1 MKKTVLFF
9 VVLITLIS
17 ISNIYSQG
25 IPQTI
30 NYQGVLK
37 DASGVVVPN
46 GDYSLTFKLYDLPSG
61 GSALWNETKTINVVG
76 GIINTQLGSVTPI
89 TSATIVGAAWLGI
102 TVGTGSELIP
112 RITLTSVPY
121 SIMSLTVPSGSI
133 TATKI
138 ADAQVVKSLN
148 GLKDNVNLVAGSN
161 VTITP
166 SGNNLTINATG
177 SGGGGTVTQVNTG
190 SGLTGGPITST
201 GTLSISN
208 DGITTSMLQN
218 NSVTSGKITDGTIA
232 TTDLSD
238 NSVTSAKIVDGTIS
252 ATDIGTTQVV
262 KSINTIKDNVTLVA
276 GSNVTITPSG
286 NNITIASTSGGTIGG
301 SGTAN
306 YISKFTNSTTLGSS
320 TLFDDGNRIGLGTNT
335 PDFSLTVNTTPTLGL
350 GLKVS
355 RTGGGLIGLA
365 IVEEGQPTSL
375 RGWSFE
381 SWNQKLRINASGDN
395 GITTL
400 KNLMTLDRKGNI
412 GIGTETPSYPLHIA
426 TNRKYAGYFTSD
438 SLSYETHVIHAEY
451 LGTGP
456 EDAVGVYGKS
466 VPADGFGYGGV
477 FEGGFI
483 GVSGHVNPTGD
494 GPYTGVEGNVYGG
507 IGNNIGVLGSASG
520 SSVNIGVQGGASGSS
535 LNIGIYGWASNGT
548 SNRAG
553 YFSGNVEVTG
563 TLSKGG
569 GSFKIDHPLDP
580 TNKNLYHSFVESPD
594 MMNIYNGNIVT
605 DGSGY
610 ATVTMPDWF
619 EALNIEFRYQL
630 TVIGDFAQ
638 AIISQKIQ
646 NNQFIIRTDK
656 PGIEVS
662 WQVTGIRHDK
672 FAEKYRIPVEEN
684 KTGKDVGKY
693 LHPDAYGLDE
703 TLGVDYEN
711 NKADREKK

>member
-1 MKKTVLFF
+1 MKKP
-9 VVLITLIS
+9 VLIIAVLIILMS

-37 DASGVVVPN
+37 DASGIVVPN

-133 TATKI
+133 TAIKI

-177 SGGGGTVTQVNTG
+177 GG
-190 SGLTGGPITST
+190 
-201 GTLSISN
+201 
-208 DGITTSMLQN
+208 
-218 NSVTSGKITDGTIA
+218 
-232 TTDLSD
+232 
-238 NSVTSAKIVDGTIS
+238 
-252 ATDIGTTQVV
+252 
-262 KSINTIKDNVTLVA
+262 
-276 GSNVTITPSG
+276 
-286 NNITIASTSGGTIGG
+286 GGTIGG

-320 TLFDDGNRIGLGTNT
+320 TLFDDGNKIGIGTT
-335 PDFSLTVNTTPTLGL
+335 IPDYSLTINSNSTSGLALKLSRNGGFGMAFLEESQAVGSKGWAFNVYQQKFKLNTT
-350 GLKVS
+350 
-355 RTGGGLIGLA
+355 A
-365 IVEEGQPTSL
+365 
-375 RGWSFE
+375 
-381 SWNQKLRINASGDN
+381 DN
-395 GITTL
+395 GYTQI
-400 KNLMTLDRKGNI
+400 KNLMTFDRNGNV
-412 GIGTETPSYPLHIA
+412 GIGTETPSFPLHIA

-438 SLSYETHVIHAEY
+438 SLSDYTHVIHGE
-451 LGTGP
+451 LIGTGNY
-456 EDAVGVYGKS
+456 DVMGVYGKS
-466 VPADGFGYGGV
+466 TPANNYGYGGY
-477 FEGGFI
+477 FEGGFVGAR
-483 GVSGHVNPTGD
+483 GVVNALGSN
-494 GPYTGVEGNVYGG
+494 YYYGVRGSVNGG
-507 IGNNIGVLGSASG
+507 TGNNFAIYGSVTSGTGSNYGIYASAS
-520 SSVNIGVQGGASGSS
+520 A
-535 LNIGIYGWASNGT
+535 GT
-548 SNRAG
+548 TNWAG
-553 YFSGNVEVTG
+553 YFSGNVNVTG

-594 MMNIYNGNIVT
+594 MMNIYNGNVIT
-605 DGSGY
+605 DASGY

-619 EALNIEFRYQL
+619 EALNKEFRYQL

-656 PGIEVS
+656 PNIEVS

>member
-1 MKKTVLFF
+1 MKKL
-9 VVLITLIS
+9 VLIIAVLIILMS
-17 ISNIYSQG
+17 ISNIHSQG

-133 TATKI
+133 TAIKI

-177 SGGGGTVTQVNTG
+177 GG
-190 SGLTGGPITST
+190 
-201 GTLSISN
+201 
-208 DGITTSMLQN
+208 
-218 NSVTSGKITDGTIA
+218 
-232 TTDLSD
+232 
-238 NSVTSAKIVDGTIS
+238 
-252 ATDIGTTQVV
+252 
-262 KSINTIKDNVTLVA
+262 
-276 GSNVTITPSG
+276 
-286 NNITIASTSGGTIGG
+286 GGTIGG

-355 RTGGGLIGLA
+355 RTGGGLIGLS
-365 IVEEGQPTSL
+365 IVEESQPTTL

-381 SWNQKLRINASGDN
+381 SWNQKLKINAAGDN

-400 KNLMTLDRKGNI
+400 KNLMTFDRKGNV
-412 GIGTETPSYPLHIA
+412 GIGTETPSYPLHVA

-438 SLSYETHVIHAEY
+438 SLNAATHTIHGEY
-451 LGTGP
+451 LGIGSY
-456 EDAVGVYGKS
+456 DAIGVYGKS
-466 VPADGFGYGGV
+466 VPMDFFGFGGY
-477 FEGGFI
+477 FIGGF
-483 GVSGHVNPTGD
+483 
-494 GPYTGVEGNVYGG
+494 Y
-507 IGNNIGVLGSASG
+507 
-520 SSVNIGVQGGASGSS
+520 GVQGSVFPTGSGNYSGVYGYVVGGTGNNYGVFGKAWNGTTS
-535 LNIGIYGWASNGT
+535 YGIYGTATGGT
-548 SNRAG
+548 TNWAG
-553 YFSGNVEVTG
+553 YFSGNVSVTG

-594 MMNIYNGNIVT
+594 MMNIYNGNVVT
-605 DGSGY
+605 DASGY

-619 EALNIEFRYQL
+619 EALNKEFRYQL

-656 PGIEVS
+656 PNIEVS
-662 WQVTGIRHDK
+662 WQITGIRHDK

-684 KTGKDVGKY
+684 KTGKDIGKY
-693 LHPDAYGLDE
+693 LHPDAYGVDE

-711 NKADREKK
+711 NKVNRDKK

>member
-1 MKKTVLFF
+1 MKKP
-9 VVLITLIS
+9 VLITAVLIS
-17 ISNIYSQG
+17 LMMISNIYSQG

-30 NYQGVLK
+30 SYQGVLK

-102 TVGTGSELIP
+102 TIGTGSELTP
-112 RITLTSVPY
+112 RITLSSVPY
-121 SIMSLTVPSGSI
+121 SFMSMNVPNGSI
-133 TATKI
+133 TAIKI

-161 VTITP
+161 ITITP

-177 SGGGGTVTQVNTG
+177 
-190 SGLTGGPITST
+190 
-201 GTLSISN
+201 
-208 DGITTSMLQN
+208 
-218 NSVTSGKITDGTIA
+218 
-232 TTDLSD
+232 
-238 NSVTSAKIVDGTIS
+238 
-252 ATDIGTTQVV
+252 
-262 KSINTIKDNVTLVA
+262 
-276 GSNVTITPSG
+276 
-286 NNITIASTSGGTIGG
+286 GG
-301 SGTAN
+301 SGIGGTGNTN
-306 YISKFTNSTTLGSS
+306 YLPLFTNSTTLGNS
-320 TLFDDGNRIGLGTNT
+320 TLYDAGSRIGLGTTT
-335 PDFSLTVNTTPTLGL
+335 PDFSLTVNSTPTLGL

-365 IVEEGQPTSL
+365 ILEESQPTNL

-400 KNLMTLDRKGNI
+400 KNLMSFDRNGNV
-412 GIGTETPSYPLHIA
+412 GIGTENPMYALHV
-426 TNRKYAGYFTSD
+426 TTSSEHAGYFTTD
-438 SLSYETHVIHAEY
+438 YSLTDAARVIHAEY
-451 LGTGP
+451 TGTYYNAIAVFGKCIYGAGTGGHFNGGQ
-456 EDAVGVYGKS
+456 VGV
-466 VPADGFGYGGV
+466 VGYV
-477 FEGGFI
+477 FPSGSSYYI
-483 GVSGHVNPTGD
+483 GASG
-494 GPYTGVEGNVYGG
+494 EVYGG
-507 IGNNIGVLGSASG
+507 TGTNYGLYSAVTGEGVNYGILCNAE
-520 SSVNIGVQGGASGSS
+520 GGTI
-535 LNIGIYGWASNGT
+535 NW
-548 SNRAG
+548 AG
-553 YFSGNVEVTG
+553 YFNGNVNVTG

-594 MMNIYNGNIVT
+594 MMNIYNGNVIT
-605 DGSGY
+605 DASGY

-619 EALNIEFRYQL
+619 EALNKEFRYQL

-646 NNQFIIRTDK
+646 DNQFIVRTDK
-656 PGIEVS
+656 PNIEVS

-693 LHPDAYGLDE
+693 LHPDAYGVDE

-711 NKADREKK
+711 NKGDREKK

>member
-1 MKKTVLFF
+1 MKNTVLLFA
-9 VVLITLIS
+9 VLISLLS

-37 DASGVVVPN
+37 DAAGVVVPN
-46 GDYSLTFKLYDLPSG
+46 GDYSITFKLYDLPSG
-61 GSALWNETKTINVVG
+61 GSALWNETKTINVLG
-76 GIINTQLGSVTPI
+76 GIVNTQLGSVTPI

-102 TVGTGSELIP
+102 TIGTGSELIP
-112 RITLTSVPY
+112 RITLSSVPY

-133 TATKI
+133 TAIKI

-177 SGGGGTVTQVNTG
+177 GG
-190 SGLTGGPITST
+190 
-201 GTLSISN
+201 
-208 DGITTSMLQN
+208 
-218 NSVTSGKITDGTIA
+218 
-232 TTDLSD
+232 
-238 NSVTSAKIVDGTIS
+238 
-252 ATDIGTTQVV
+252 
-262 KSINTIKDNVTLVA
+262 
-276 GSNVTITPSG
+276 
-286 NNITIASTSGGTIGG
+286 GGTIGG

-306 YISKFTNSTTLGSS
+306 YISKFTNSTTLGNS
-320 TLFDDGNRIGLGTNT
+320 TLFDAGDRIGVSTVT
-335 PDFSLTVNTTPTLGL
+335 PNFSLTVNSTPTLGL
-350 GLKVS
+350 GLQVS
-355 RTGGGLIGLA
+355 RANGGLIGLSILEA
-365 IVEEGQPTSL
+365 SQPTTL
-375 RGWSFE
+375 QGWSFE
-381 SWNQKLRINASGDN
+381 VFNQKLKINATGDN

-400 KNLMTLDRKGNI
+400 NNLMTFDRKGNV
-412 GIGTETPSYPLHIA
+412 GIGTETPSYPLHVA
-426 TNRKYAGYFTSD
+426 TNTKHAGYFTSD
-438 SLSYETHVIHAEY
+438 SASSATHVIHGEY
-451 LGTGP
+451 TGLIS
-456 EDAVGVYGKS
+456 DAVGVYGKS
-466 VPADGFGYGGV
+466 APSNNYGYGGY

-483 GVSGHVNPTGD
+483 GARGNVTSLGPGNFYGVRGSVSGGSGYNYALYGTVTSGTQNN
-494 GPYTGVEGNVYGG
+494 YGVYA
-507 IGNNIGVLGSASG
+507 SASG
-520 SSVNIGVQGGASGSS
+520 GTVN
-535 LNIGIYGWASNGT
+535 W
-548 SNRAG
+548 AG
-553 YFSGNVEVTG
+553 YFSGNVNVTG

-594 MMNIYNGNIVT
+594 MMNIYNGNIIT
-605 DGSGY
+605 DASGY

-619 EALNIEFRYQL
+619 EALNKEFRYQL

-693 LHPDAYGLDE
+693 LHPDAYGVDE

-711 NKADREKK
+711 NKVNRDKK

>member
-1 MKKTVLFF
+1 MKKSVQFFAVL
-9 VVLITLIS
+9 LSLIS
-17 ISNIYSQG
+17 ISNIYSQS

-37 DASGVVVPN
+37 DAAGVVVPN
-46 GDYSLTFKLYDLPSG
+46 GDYNLTFKLYNVQSG
-61 GSALWNETKTINVVG
+61 GTSLWNETKTINVVG
-76 GIINTQLGSVTPI
+76 GIVNTQLGSVTPI
-89 TSATIVGAAWLGI
+89 PSATFVEAIWLGI
-102 TVGTGSELIP
+102 TVAAGSELTP
-112 RITLTSVPY
+112 RIALSSVPY
-121 SIMSLTVPSGSI
+121 SFMSMNVPNGSI
-133 TATKI
+133 TETKI

-201 GTLSISN
+201 GTLSIPN

-365 IVEEGQPTSL
+365 IVEEGQPTTL

-381 SWNQKLRINASGDN
+381 SWNQKLRINAAGDN

-400 KNLMTLDRKGNI
+400 KNLMTFDRNGNV
-412 GIGTETPSYPLHIA
+412 GIETENPSYPLHVA
-426 TNRKYAGYFTSD
+426 TNRKYAGYFTTD
-438 SLSYETHVIHAEY
+438 SLSPSAHALHGEY
-451 LGTGP
+451 LGTGN
-456 EDAVGVYGKS
+456 DGIGVYGKS
-466 VPADGFGYGGV
+466 AQSNYGHGGYFLGG
-477 FEGGFI
+477 
-483 GVSGHVNPTGD
+483 H
-494 GPYTGVEGNVYGG
+494 
-507 IGNNIGVLGSASG
+507 IGVLGTVIPTGSG
-520 SSVNIGVQGGASGSS
+520 NYFGIFADVDGGNGYNYGMRSMVSGGFINVGVYGEAYGGSTSY
-535 LNIGIYGWASNGT
+535 GIYGIANSASTNWAGF
-548 SNRAG
+548 
-553 YFSGNVEVTG
+553 FSGNVHVTG

-594 MMNIYNGNIVT
+594 MMNIYNGNVIT
-605 DGSGY
+605 DASGY
-610 ATVTMPDWF
+610 ATITMPDWF
-619 EALNIEFRYQL
+619 EALNKEFRYQL

-638 AIISQKIQ
+638 AIISQEIQ
-646 NNQFIIRTDK
+646 NNQFTIRSDK
-656 PGIEVS
+656 PNIKVS

-693 LHPDAYGLDE
+693 LHPDAYGVDE

-711 NKADREKK
+711 YKIDREKK

>member
-1 MKKTVLFF
+1 MKKPTLLFI
-9 VVLITLIS
+9 LLIS
-17 ISNIYSQG
+17 LYALSNIYSQG

-46 GDYSLTFKLYDLPSG
+46 GDYNLTFKLYDLPSG

-102 TVGTGSELIP
+102 TIGTGSELIP

-133 TATKI
+133 TAIKI

-177 SGGGGTVTQVNTG
+177 GG
-190 SGLTGGPITST
+190 
-201 GTLSISN
+201 
-208 DGITTSMLQN
+208 
-218 NSVTSGKITDGTIA
+218 
-232 TTDLSD
+232 
-238 NSVTSAKIVDGTIS
+238 
-252 ATDIGTTQVV
+252 
-262 KSINTIKDNVTLVA
+262 
-276 GSNVTITPSG
+276 
-286 NNITIASTSGGTIGG
+286 GGTIGG

-365 IVEEGQPTSL
+365 IMEDGQPTSL

-381 SWNQKLRINASGDN
+381 SWNQKLRINAAGDN

-400 KNLMTLDRKGNI
+400 KNLMTFDRNGNI
-412 GIGTETPSYPLHIA
+412 GIGTETPLYPLHVS
-426 TNRKYAGYFTSD
+426 TSDRQYAGYFTS
-438 SLSYETHVIHAEY
+438 SYSSYGNHVVHAEY
-451 LGTGP
+451 LGPDTP
-456 EDAVGVYGKS
+456 DEVIGVYSECVPGPNHGTGGYFVGGKE
-466 VPADGFGYGGV
+466 GV
-477 FEGGFI
+477 VARVF
-483 GVSGHVNPTGD
+483 PTQNGLV
-494 GPYTGVEGNVYGG
+494 YYYGVEGNVSGG
-507 IGNNIGVLGSASG
+507 DWYNTGLHGLASG
-520 SSVNIGVQGGASGSS
+520 SGTNKGVS
-535 LNIGIYGWASNGT
+535 GWAFGGT
-548 SNRAG
+548 TNYGVYGTAGGGTTSWAG
-553 YFSGNVEVTG
+553 YFSGNVNVTG

-594 MMNIYNGNIVT
+594 MMNIYNGNIIT
-605 DGSGY
+605 NASGY
-610 ATVTMPDWF
+610 ATITMPDWF
-619 EALNIEFRYQL
+619 EALNQDFRYQL

-646 NNQFIIRTDK
+646 NNRFIIRTDK
-656 PGIEVS
+656 PNIEVS

-693 LHPDAYGLDE
+693 LHPDAYGVDE